1 MINSMTAQERKF
13 PDLIKGNRKKRIAAG
28 CGQELQ
34 DVNRVLKQHKMM
46 AKMMK
51 RLKKGNM
58 ANMMRGL
65 QGNMRG
71 MPR

>member
-1 MINSMTAQERKF
+1 MTAQERRY

-34 DVNRVLKQHKMM
+34 DVNRILKQHKMM

-51 RLKKGNM
+51 KFKKGNM
-58 ANMMRGL
+58 ANMMRGMKS
-65 QGNMRG
+65 NMRG
-71 MPR
+71 MPM